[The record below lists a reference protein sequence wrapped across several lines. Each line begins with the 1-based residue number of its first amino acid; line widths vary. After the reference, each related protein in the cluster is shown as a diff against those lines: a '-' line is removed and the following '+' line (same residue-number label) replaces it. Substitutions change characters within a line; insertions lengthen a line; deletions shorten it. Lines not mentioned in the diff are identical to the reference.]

1 MLVRLSE
8 LEPDEEGVVAKI
20 LGKGLVARRMADMGL
35 TPGTR
40 IRVLRKAPLGD
51 PIEFEVR
58 GYNLSLR
65 RDEASLVLVDVA
77 RDERLLPRQNNAS
90 STPT

>member
-1 MLVRLSE
+1 MPVRLSE
-8 LEPDEEGVVAKI
+8 LEPGEEGVVVKI
-20 LGKGLVARRMADMGL
+20 LGRGPVVRRMADMGL

-40 IRVLRKAPLGD
+40 VKVLRKAPLRD

-65 RDEASLVLVDVA
+65 RDEASLVLVEVT
-77 RDERLLPRQNNAS
+77 RDRGHPTRQGRAS
-90 STPT
+90 RAPT